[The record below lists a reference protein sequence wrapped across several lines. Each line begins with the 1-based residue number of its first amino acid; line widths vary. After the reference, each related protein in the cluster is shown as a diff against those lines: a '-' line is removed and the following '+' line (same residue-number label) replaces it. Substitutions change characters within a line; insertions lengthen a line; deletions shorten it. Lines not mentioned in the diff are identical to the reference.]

1 MKNTINWFEIPVADM
16 DRALAFYSS
25 LFDTKLELMQGMPDV
40 TMAMLPADEEG
51 VGGAIVKHAQMK
63 PSADGTH
70 VYINGGDDL
79 APMLGRVEPAG
90 GKVIMPKT
98 SIGENGYMALI
109 TDTEGNT
116 VGLHSMG

>member
-1 MKNTINWFEIPVADM
+1 MKNTINWFEIPVSDM
-16 DRALAFYSS
+16 DRALAFYGS
-25 LFDTKLELMQGMPDV
+25 LFDTKLELMSGMTDV
-40 TMAMLPADEEG
+40 TMAMLPADGEG
-51 VGGAIVKHAQMK
+51 VGGALVKHEQMK
-63 PSADGTH
+63 PSADGTL

-98 SIGENGYMALI
+98 SIGENGYMALV